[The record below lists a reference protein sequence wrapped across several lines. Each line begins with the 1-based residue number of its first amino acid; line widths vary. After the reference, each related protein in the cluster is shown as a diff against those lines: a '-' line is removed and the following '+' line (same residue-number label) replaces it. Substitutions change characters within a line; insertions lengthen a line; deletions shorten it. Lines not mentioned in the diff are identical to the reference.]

1 MALALWMSEA
11 ISWLREVTSLRSSW
25 FSRRRL
31 DSSWLRDSS
40 GNRGSGR
47 PESWGADSPE
57 SEPSGVSGSEEGRRV
72 EGGKGSE
79 YIRVYKYVDFGGGGG
94 R

>member
-1 MALALWMSEA
+1 MSEA

-57 SEPSGVSGSEEGRRV
+57 SEPSGVSGRRKVDGLKEE
-72 EGGKGSE
+72 KDQN
-79 YIRVYKYVDFGGGGG
+79 I
-94 R
+94 

>member
-11 ISWLREVTSLRSSW
+11 ISWFREDTSLRSSW
-25 FSRRRL
+25 FSSRRL

-47 PESWGADSPE
+47 LGSWGADSPE
-57 SEPSGVSGSEEGRRV
+57 SEPSGVSAGRKEVKRSEMVGFEAQR
-72 EGGKGSE
+72 SM
-79 YIRVYKYVDFGGGGG
+79 
-94 R
+94 